1 MAGLN
6 AQAKAWAYLR
16 NKGKSKVKKQQQIPF
31 GNDKQ
36 KGQIRRFWLRQ
47 NDERTTHNSQLI
59 TALPAGVVGGG
70 AGVGGEPLV
79 EGDGEGEEFLF
90 AVEGVNHLDVEL
102 GALEGRVVEALD
114 VVEEVAGKCGVGL
127 DDGGLEAEVVV
138 VLGDLLVDGS
148 ALDGEGV
155 EWNADG
161 LGAVQ
166 GEEAAVDLVL
176 GGGGEGLVGGG
187 DELDAC
193 IVELKGAVAVVGD
206 DDADGQEAVL
216 DVWQTEEGAL
226 VGVVA
231 GVGGD
236 GDTLVGVGVVGGVV
250 GGGLGWRGGALTGGA
265 GGEGCEA
272 EEGGYDS
279 ERS

>member
-1 MAGLN
+1 MT
-6 AQAKAWAYLR
+6 
-16 NKGKSKVKKQQQIPF
+16 NKNRQRQ
-31 GNDKQ
+31 
-36 KGQIRRFWLRQ
+36 RRR
-47 NDERTTHNSQLI
+47 S
-59 TALPAGVVGGG
+59 ALPAGVVGGG
-70 AGVGGEPLV
+70 AGIGGEPFV
-79 EGDGEGEEFLF
+79 EGDGEGEELLS
-90 AVEGVNHLDVEL
+90 ACGTALVRDGVNHLDVEL

-114 VVEEVAGKCGVGL
+114 VVEEVAGEGGVGL

-138 VLGDLLVDGS
+138 VLGDLLVDGG
-148 ALDGEGV
+148 AVDGEGV

-176 GGGGEGLVGGG
+176 GGGGKGLVGGG

-193 IVELKGAVAVVGD
+193 IVELECAVAVVGD

-236 GDTLVGVGVVGGVV
+236 GDTLVGVGVVGGVA

-265 GGEGCEA
+265 HGKGREA